1 MTLNNI
7 FKTHFNL
14 PLQFNLV
21 QQMEKPLGGKIEKLL
36 ANQVA
41 VLCCLPLRI
50 SQPLDLMLHLVYY
63 LLLTMNRN
71 TRTHGHLG

>member
-1 MTLNNI
+1 
-7 FKTHFNL
+7 
-14 PLQFNLV
+14 
-21 QQMEKPLGGKIEKLL
+21 MEKPLGGKIEKLL

-71 TRTHGHLG
+71 TRTHGHLGWRTHGNSLEETEDCGL